1 MKETKNGKKTNIG
14 NLLLLITLSL
24 IIIAFSISFF
34 VKETK
39 NFSEQENRSLQTFPK
54 FSVSKLFDGTYTE
67 QLHDFYSDQISLR
80 SIMIELKAGVELAM
94 GKNENNSIILGKDGY
109 LIDKNEY
116 TEENYAFLQENI
128 KKISDFQQKL
138 EGSGI
143 SASTV
148 LIPRKIDVLTDKLPP
163 YYSTERNQNAWD
175 HVTGDAILTL
185 TDALTQA
192 QKNGTEVFYKTDHHW
207 TSEGAYYAYCALA
220 DTLGYTP
227 LPFESFDLMTV
238 SDEFFGTTYSKSG
251 FFSATP
257 DTLEIP
263 ENSSD
268 FITTVVDTDVSFEGF
283 YDLSYLEK
291 KDKYSIFISGNNAHV
306 KVYDTKNNDKETLL
320 LVKDSFSHALVPYL
334 AQHYNLE
341 IIDLRYYTDS
351 LSNFIEENNIKNVLF
366 IYGLDTLASAN
377 VSIR

>member
-1 MKETKNGKKTNIG
+1 MKENKNSKKVNIG
-14 NLLLLITLSL
+14 NLLLLIALSVV
-24 IIIAFSISFF
+24 IVAFSVSFF
-34 VKETK
+34 IKEAK
-39 NFSEQENRSLQTFPK
+39 SFSEQENRSLQTFPK
-54 FSVSKLFDGTYTE
+54 FKLSKLIDGTYTE

-116 TEENYAFLQENI
+116 TEENYSFLQNNSQ
-128 KKISDFQQKL
+128 KIVDFCQEL
-138 EGSGI
+138 EKDVI
-143 SASTV
+143 SANV
-148 LIPRKIDVLTDKLPP
+148 VIIPRKIDVLTDKLPP
-163 YYSTERNQNAWD
+163 YYSTERNQNAWE
-175 HVTGDAILTL
+175 HATGDGILTL
-185 TDALTQA
+185 TDALTDAHKRGEQI
-192 QKNGTEVFYKTDHHW
+192 FFKTDHHW
-207 TSEGAYYAYCALA
+207 TSTGAYYAYCALA

-251 FFSATP
+251 FFSASS

-263 ENSSD
+263 KNSLD

-283 YDLSYLEK
+283 YDESYLEK
-291 KDKYSIFISGNNAHV
+291 KDKYSVFISGNNAHV

-334 AQHYNLE
+334 SQHYNLE

-351 LSNFIEENNIKNVLF
+351 LSDFIEENNIKNVLF